1 MEGLVESMNMYQTT
15 ERLIL
20 QVLPPYYCQQVLDFY
35 VDNKMH
41 LEPWEAA
48 REKNFYTASYQ
59 KKLLEVEYNMIMKS
73 QMLRYYVFLKNN
85 PEKIVGSV
93 SITNIQRGAFQSCSL
108 GYKIHKDYC
117 NLGFG
122 KEVVQEVIEIVFKD
136 YNLHRIEALVHPYNA
151 PSIAL
156 LEALSFHKEGTA
168 ISAAMLNG
176 QWQDMYRYALVN
188 G

>member
-1 MEGLVESMNMYQTT
+1 MNRYQTT

-35 VDNKMH
+35 VENRTH
-41 LEPWEAA
+41 LEPWEAM
-48 REKNFYTASYQ
+48 REKNFYTPSYQ

-73 QMLRYYVFLKNN
+73 KMLRYYAFFKNN
-85 PEKIVGSV
+85 PDIIVGSV

-117 NLGFG
+117 NIGLG
-122 KEVVQEVIEIVFKD
+122 KEAVERVKEVVFKD
-136 YNLHRIEALVHPYNA
+136 YGLHRIEALVHPDNA

-156 LEALSFHKEGTA
+156 LEALFFQKEGTA
-168 ISAAMLNG
+168 IGAAMLNG
-176 QWQDMYRYALVN
+176 KWQDMYRYAFVN
-188 G
+188 K

>member
-1 MEGLVESMNMYQTT
+1 MNMYQTT
-15 ERLIL
+15 ERLVL
-20 QVLPPYYCQQVLDFY
+20 QVLPPYYYQQVLDFY
-35 VDNKMH
+35 MENKAH
-41 LEPWEAA
+41 LEPWEAM

-59 KKLLEVEYNMIMKS
+59 KKLLEAEYNMIMKS
-73 QMLRYYVFLKNN
+73 KMIRFYVFLKAN

-117 NLGFG
+117 NLGLG
-122 KEVVQEVIEIVFKD
+122 KEAVEKVKEIVFSE
-136 YNLHRIEALVHPYNA
+136 YELHRIEALVHPDNA

-168 ISAAMLNG
+168 VSAAMLNG
-176 QWQDMYRYALVN
+176 RWQDMYRYAIVN
-188 G
+188 KFSRR

>member
-1 MEGLVESMNMYQTT
+1 MNMYETT

-20 QVLPPYYCQQVLDFY
+20 QVLPPYYYQQVLDFY
-35 VDNKMH
+35 VENKMH
-41 LEPWEAA
+41 LESWETM
-48 REKNFYTASYQ
+48 REKNFYTSSYQ
-59 KKLLEVEYNMIMKS
+59 KKLLEAEYNMIMKS
-73 QMLRYYVFLKNN
+73 KMLRFYLFLKNN

-117 NLGFG
+117 NLGLG
-122 KEVVQEVIEIVFKD
+122 KEAVGQVKEIIFRD
-136 YNLHRIEALVHPYNA
+136 YGLHRMEALVHPDNV

-156 LEALSFHKEGTA
+156 LEALSFQREGIA

-188 G
+188 HIDTV